1 MPAASYVFYCDAD
14 GVEFTD
20 TLHETVAAANGPGR
34 VFGSFVVVMLDRV
47 FVDVDELGEDA
58 TECVEVSL
66 CEGIDEV
73 VLDAFF
79 VWWPYLFEAC
89 STLASEGDVEPPS
102 VVRVE
107 VPANEPVVFHAI
119 KHAGEAAATERV
131 AQQHRGRE
139 LLQGETAVGH
149 PGKVH
154 QDVEL
159 LDAQMERREVAPEA
173 VHDQR
178 VRPLQLAPHGKLFRA
193 QFGHPA
199 SILCPNDDI

>member
-1 MPAASYVFYCDAD
+1 
-14 GVEFTD
+14 
-20 TLHETVAAANGPGR
+20 
-34 VFGSFVVVMLDRV
+34 MLDRV
-47 FVDVDELGEDA
+47 LVEVDELAEDA

-89 STLASEGDVEPPS
+89 STLASEGDVETSS

-107 VPANEPVVFHAI
+107 VPVNEPVVFHSI
-119 KHAGEAAATERV
+119 KHAGKTAATERV

-139 LLQGETAVGH
+139 LLQGKPTVGH
-149 PGKVH
+149 PREMN

-159 LDAQMERREVAPEA
+159 LDAQIELRQVAPEA

-178 VRPLQLAPHGKLFRA
+178 VRPLQLAPHGKLFRG
-193 QFGHPA
+193 QFGHGPT
-199 SILCPNDDI
+199 ILCPDDDI